1 MENARGVWQ
10 PDRRRV
16 QVRKIDAETNEIVD
30 VIPVGR
36 PGQVRVVGEYVL
48 VSSETDQTLT
58 RVAADTGEV
67 TTSGASG
74 ADGAWPPRASGSS
87 G

>member
-1 MENARGVWQ
+1 M
-10 PDRRRV
+10 

-36 PGQVRVVGEYVL
+36 DPGQVRVVGEYVL

-74 ADGAWPPRASGSS
+74 ADEAWPPRASGSS